1 MLLTFVILQ
10 GHCCGQEKSQQN
22 GLERLRITKNGE
34 KWIEQTLGK
43 LSLEEKVGQMLQVR
57 YYADYRD
64 FNELEYIHLREEIQ
78 KYGIGSV
85 VFGMHFDHSGPVR
98 PSAADAAKV
107 ANQLQRDSKL
117 PLLLAADLERGV
129 ASRLRE
135 APPFTWPM
143 AFGAIGDPR
152 EVEHFAEVTAQEAR
166 AVGIQWALAPVADV
180 NDNPS
185 NPIINTRSFGE
196 DPGEVGRLVGAF
208 IHGAHS
214 GGLIVTAKHFPGN
227 GDTTVDSHHGIASI
241 EGDLAHL
248 HKFEFPPF
256 QQAIDAGVDAI
267 MLVHARVPALDPDPE
282 KITTISTKVVTKTL
296 KDELGFK
303 GVIVTDALE
312 MKGLIKLY
320 DPRKGSP
327 TALASVDAI
336 KAGCDVIMVPTDLD
350 GAFHAIVDAVRK
362 GEIPES
368 RIDESVRKILGM
380 KAAIGLDKSRFVSV
394 ESASNAV
401 SRPEDMEFA
410 QHIADEAVT
419 LVRDNKYIL
428 PLNESGVASP
438 VSEAHANSPDIKH
451 RLVVIL
457 LGEAL
462 TSTDGHE
469 LERAMKTRRPDAEI
483 FYFDN
488 RTGDAAEPGI
498 LKAVNEA
505 ERVVLAVYV
514 NHTGVRHI
522 TAGGKLLSSFGPL
535 GPSSHLLGQVLA
547 TSSKKTVVVALGS
560 PYLIINYPEIETYI
574 CTYSMPSTSEISA
587 VKALFGEIQNHAK
600 LPITLPGIAS
610 RGFSLPWP
618 GRKPPVDEFVA
629 VKSTSANKFR

>member
-1 MLLTFVILQ
+1 
-10 GHCCGQEKSQQN
+10 
-22 GLERLRITKNGE
+22 
-34 KWIEQTLGK
+34 
-43 LSLEEKVGQMLQVR
+43 
-57 YYADYRD
+57 
-64 FNELEYIHLREEIQ
+64 
-78 KYGIGSV
+78 
-85 VFGMHFDHSGPVR
+85 
-98 PSAADAAKV
+98 
-107 ANQLQRDSKL
+107 
-117 PLLLAADLERGV
+117 
-129 ASRLRE
+129 
-135 APPFTWPM
+135 
-143 AFGAIGDPR
+143 
-152 EVEHFAEVTAQEAR
+152 
-166 AVGIQWALAPVADV
+166 
-180 NDNPS
+180 
-185 NPIINTRSFGE
+185 
-196 DPGEVGRLVGAF
+196 
-208 IHGAHS
+208 
-214 GGLIVTAKHFPGN
+214 
-227 GDTTVDSHHGIASI
+227 
-241 EGDLAHL
+241 
-248 HKFEFPPF
+248 
-256 QQAIDAGVDAI
+256 
-267 MLVHARVPALDPDPE
+267 
-282 KITTISTKVVTKTL
+282 
-296 KDELGFK
+296 
-303 GVIVTDALE
+303 
-312 MKGLIKLY
+312 
-320 DPRKGSP
+320 
-327 TALASVDAI
+327 
-336 KAGCDVIMVPTDLD
+336 MVPTDLD